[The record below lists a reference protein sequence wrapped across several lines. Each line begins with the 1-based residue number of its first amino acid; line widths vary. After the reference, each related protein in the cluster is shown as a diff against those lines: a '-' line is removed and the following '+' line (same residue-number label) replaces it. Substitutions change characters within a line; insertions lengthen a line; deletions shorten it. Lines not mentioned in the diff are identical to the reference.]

1 MALLPQGHICHVF
14 TDEIVMRL
22 IKKHWLLLSLLLSG
36 FFSTSLHAGIVISGT
51 RVIYPSD
58 AKEVTLKLENKSRF
72 PLLVQSWIDAGDANS
87 APEDSDVPFMIMPP
101 VSRVEPAKAQTLR
114 ITSTPLVS
122 HATDRETLY
131 WINVLEVPPQ
141 SKGDQNY
148 LSIAYRNR
156 LKVFYRPSTLP
167 GLSLETLDKVS
178 WQRQGEKL
186 LAKNPTPYHISYAS
200 VQLSGYGIASVAGTD
215 GGMIAPFSEQ
225 TFQLKRDNKVIAVP
239 PNSVITK
246 AINDYGAFIEKIYPL
261 GR

>member
-1 MALLPQGHICHVF
+1 MP
-14 TDEIVMRL
+14 L
-22 IKKHWLLLSLLLSG
+22 IKRYWLLLSLLMTG
-36 FFSTSLHAGIVISGT
+36 IFSSYLHAGIVISGT
-51 RVIYPSD
+51 RVIYPSN
-58 AKEVTLKLENKSRF
+58 ANEVTLKMENKSRF

-114 ITSTPLVS
+114 ISVTPTVN

-141 SKGDQNY
+141 SKGDKNY

-156 LKVFYRPSTLP
+156 LKVFFRPATLKSP
-167 GLSLETLDKVS
+167 VSSDTFELVS
-178 WQRQGEKL
+178 WRLQGGKL
-186 LAKNPTPYHISYAS
+186 LGKNPTPYYISYAS
-200 VQLSGYGIASVAGTD
+200 ILVSGHGEATVAGSD

-225 TFQLKRDNKVIAVP
+225 IFQIKNNNKVIGAP

-246 AINDYGAFIEKIYPL
+246 AINDYGAFIEKTYPL
-261 GR
+261 SR

>member
-1 MALLPQGHICHVF
+1 MS
-14 TDEIVMRL
+14 L
-22 IKKHWLLLSLLLSG
+22 IKKYWLLLSLLISG
-36 FFSTSLHAGIVISGT
+36 LFSSSLHAGIVISGT

-58 AKEVTLKLENKSRF
+58 AREVTLKLENKSRF
-72 PLLVQSWIDAGDANS
+72 PLLVQSWIDTGDANS

-114 ITSTPLVS
+114 ITATPLVN

-141 SKGDQNY
+141 SKGDKNY

-156 LKVFYRPSTLP
+156 LKVFYRPSALP
-167 GLSLETLDKVS
+167 GLSPETMDKVS
-178 WQRQGEKL
+178 WQLQGNKL

-200 VQLSGYGIASVAGTD
+200 VLVSGHGIASVVGSD

-225 TFQLKRDNKVIAVP
+225 TFQIKRDNKVIAVP
-239 PNSVITK
+239 ANSVITK